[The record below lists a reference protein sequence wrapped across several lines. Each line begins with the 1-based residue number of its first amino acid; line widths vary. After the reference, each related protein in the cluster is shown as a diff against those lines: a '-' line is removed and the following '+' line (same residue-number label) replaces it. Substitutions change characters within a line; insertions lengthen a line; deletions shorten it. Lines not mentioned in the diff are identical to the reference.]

1 MSSKFSSSK
10 SDLKDYVLFMLSY
23 SKPYKFALIGLVG
36 LILIFIVSGRLI
48 PLIFGWAVDFGIK
61 EKNINYIYY
70 CGFALLISNA
80 LRAILSFL
88 ISFQF
93 RFMGQKILFEIR
105 RDLLIHVQ
113 KMKISYFDKNSS
125 GRIVTRIA
133 HDSKSLG
140 DLFADGLS
148 GAFINIIEIF
158 SILGALFYIS
168 WPMALTVLVVLPPV
182 LWAAGV
188 LSEKI
193 REQFIH
199 TKSKLSQINSFSAE
213 NLNGIQ
219 IIQLYGG
226 ETLVSKNFDQNVD
239 EYKDL
244 QLKSVTYFALLWP
257 VVEFFQVFSILISLI
272 VGLYLFNS
280 NTLTIGE
287 IGAFILMLQGF
298 FRPLRFILEKYNQIQ
313 NGITSSQRIIR
324 LFEEDTEEDV
334 FLDESAKQS
343 VDGNLAS
350 GAVANTKSKP
360 QHGNVIEVK
369 DLNFSYNKLDKVL
382 NSINF
387 KIKSGSKNAIVGRTG
402 SGKTTLVSLLQG
414 FYTSEPNVIFINN
427 YAIENLNL
435 TELRKKLLVVRQEEF
450 IFKGTVRSNIA
461 IGDKNTFYPVLKSVS
476 NNKFPDLIEEF
487 SSNAKNNDEKL
498 SEILNLV
505 GLNLSLDDPIDEMG
519 ANLSAG
525 EKQLIALARVMVYD
539 PEIVILDEAT
549 SNIDSVSEQKV
560 LKAFDKVL
568 EGRTSIVIA
577 HRLTTVM
584 KSDQILV
591 LEKGKLVESGSPKDL
606 MGDENSVFNGFYSEL
621 L

>member
-1 MSSKFSSSK
+1 MNSKFSSSK
-10 SDLKDYVLFMLSY
+10 SDLKDYVLFMLKY
-23 SKPYKFALIGLVG
+23 SKPYKYSLYSLVVLI
-36 LILIFIVSGRLI
+36 IIFIISGRLI
-48 PLIFGWAVDFGIK
+48 PLIFGWAVDYGI
-61 EKNINYIYY
+61 EAKNINYIYY

-93 RFMGQKILFEIR
+93 RFIGQKILFEIR
-105 RDLLIHVQ
+105 RDLLDHVQ

-193 REQFIH
+193 REQFIY

-226 ETLVSKNFDQNVD
+226 EDLVSKGFNQSVD
-239 EYKDL
+239 EYKNL

-257 VVEFFQVFSILISLI
+257 VVEFFQVFSVLISLV

-324 LFEEDTEEDV
+324 LFDEDTE
-334 FLDESAKQS
+334 DEVLSDQNS
-343 VDGNLAS
+343 
-350 GAVANTKSKP
+350 NTVSNNSTPSKP
-360 QHGNVIEVK
+360 EDRNKRDNNLHDLIEVK
-369 DLNFSYNKLDKVL
+369 NLNFTYNKSDKVL
-382 NSINF
+382 TSINF
-387 KIKSGSKNAIVGRTG
+387 KIKAGSKNAIVGRTG
-402 SGKTTLVSLLQG
+402 SGKTTLVSLMQG
-414 FYTSEPNVIFINN
+414 FYQPEPNSIFINN
-427 YAIENLNL
+427 QAIENLNL
-435 TELRKKLLVVRQEEF
+435 SELRKKLLVVRQEEF
-450 IFKGTVRSNIA
+450 IFKGTIRSNIA
-461 IGDKNTFYPVLKSVS
+461 IGDKNTFYPILNPENNNYSSDIVGQFESASRTNDNKLK
-476 NNKFPDLIEEF
+476 
-487 SSNAKNNDEKL
+487 
-498 SEILNLV
+498 EILNLV
-505 GLNLSLDDPIDEMG
+505 GLNLSLDAPIDEMG

-549 SNIDSVSEQKV
+549 SNIDSVSEHKV

-591 LEKGKLVESGSPKDL
+591 LEDGKLVETGTPSDL
-606 MGDENSVFNGFYSEL
+606 VGKPDSAFNTFYSEL

>member
-1 MSSKFSSSK
+1 MNSKFSSSK
-10 SDLKDYVLFMLSY
+10 SDLKDYVLFMLKY
-23 SKPYKFALIGLVG
+23 SKPYKYSLYGLVV
-36 LILIFIVSGRLI
+36 LIIIFIISGRLI
-48 PLIFGWAVDFGIK
+48 PLIFGWAVDYGI
-61 EKNINYIYY
+61 EAKNINYIYY

-93 RFMGQKILFEIR
+93 RFIGQKILFEIR
-105 RDLLIHVQ
+105 RDLLDHVQ

-193 REQFIH
+193 REQFIY

-226 ETLVSKNFDQNVD
+226 EDLVSKGFNQSVD
-239 EYKDL
+239 EYKNL

-257 VVEFFQVFSILISLI
+257 VVEFFQVFSVLISLV

-280 NTLTIGE
+280 NSLTIGE

-324 LFEEDTEEDV
+324 LFDEDTEDEV
-334 FLDESAKQS
+334 FLNNSKET
-343 VDGNLAS
+343 NPTAS
-350 GAVANTKSKP
+350 KPNDKNTKTS
-360 QHGNVIEVK
+360 NLIEVK
-369 DLNFSYNKLDKVL
+369 NLNFSYNKSDKVL

-387 KIKSGSKNAIVGRTG
+387 TIKAGSKNAIVGRTG
-402 SGKTTLVSLLQG
+402 SGKTTLVSLMQG
-414 FYTSEPNVIFINN
+414 FYQPEPNSIFINN
-427 YAIENLNL
+427 LAIENFNP

-461 IGDKNTFYPVLKSVS
+461 IGDKNTFYPILNPVNKNYSTDIIGQFESASRTNDIKLK
-476 NNKFPDLIEEF
+476 
-487 SSNAKNNDEKL
+487 
-498 SEILNLV
+498 EILNLV
-505 GLNLSLDDPIDEMG
+505 GLNLSLDTPIDEMG

-549 SNIDSVSEQKV
+549 SNIDSVSEHKV

-591 LEKGKLVESGSPKDL
+591 LENGKLVEVGTPKDL
-606 MGDENSVFNGFYSEL
+606 TENTNSVFNGFYGEL

>member
-1 MSSKFSSSK
+1 MSSKFSSARK
-10 SDLKDYVLFMLSY
+10 DLKDYILFMLNY
-23 SKPYKFALIGLVG
+23 SRPYKLALYGLVV
-36 LILIFIVSGRLI
+36 LILVFIISGRLI
-48 PLIFGWAVDFGIK
+48 PLIFGWAVDYGI
-61 EKNINYIYY
+61 EDKNINYIYY

-93 RFMGQKILFEIR
+93 RYIGQKILFEVR
-105 RDLLIHVQ
+105 RDLLDHVQ
-113 KMKISYFDKNSS
+113 KIKISYFDKNSS

-140 DLFADGLS
+140 DLFSDGLS
-148 GAFINIIEIF
+148 GAFINVIEIF

-168 WPMALTVLVVLPPV
+168 WPMALTVVLILPPV
-182 LWAAGV
+182 LWAAGI

-193 REQFIH
+193 REQFIYI
-199 TKSKLSQINSFSAE
+199 KSKLSQINAFSAE

-226 ETLVSKNFDQNVD
+226 EDLITKNFNQSVD

-257 VVEFFQVFSILISLI
+257 VVEFFQVFSILISLC
-272 VGLYLFNS
+272 VGLYLFN
-280 NTLTIGE
+280 LKAITIGE

-324 LFEEDTEEDV
+324 LFDEETEDGTVETTDTINKATRLDV
-334 FLDESAKQS
+334 VRTDSKNKNNQNLKLDSESA
-343 VDGNLAS
+343 
-350 GAVANTKSKP
+350 
-360 QHGNVIEVK
+360 IEVRN
-369 DLNFSYNKLDKVL
+369 LSFSYDKKVDVL
-382 NSINF
+382 KSVSF
-387 KIKSGSKNAIVGRTG
+387 KIKHGSKNAIVGRTG

-414 FYTSEPNVIFINN
+414 FYSTENQSIFIEGQP
-427 YAIENLNL
+427 IESFYVS
-435 TELRKKLLVVRQEEF
+435 ELRKKLLVVRQEEF

-461 IGDKNTFYPVLKSVS
+461 IGNKDALHTGLDDQLKDVLK
-476 NNKFPDLIEEF
+476 
-487 SSNAKNNDEKL
+487 
-498 SEILNLV
+498 LV
-505 GLNLSLDDPIDEMG
+505 GLNLNLDDEIDEMG

-525 EKQLIALARVMVYD
+525 EKQLIALARVMIYD

-560 LKAFDKVL
+560 LMAFDKVL
-568 EGRTSIVIA
+568 VGRTSIVIA
-577 HRLTTVM
+577 HRLTTVL

-591 LEKGKLVESGSPKDL
+591 LEQGKLIESGRTLDL
-606 MGDENSVFNGFYSEL
+606 ISNKESVFNGFYNEL